1 MEKMSDLNYWIEK
14 CAKLRK
20 DAEKRH
26 PSTNYMSEQNQS
38 GSSND
43 KICPFSM
50 SHPDG
55 LKLCTPQCMLY
66 RPKKR
71 GYECYLMELQ
81 SISWFLKKG
90 KSRPAQGS

>member
-1 MEKMSDLNYWIEK
+1 MTNIDYTKKMEDMKQAAAQPGKINE
-14 CAKLRK
+14 
-20 DAEKRH
+20 
-26 PSTNYMSEQNQS
+26 
-38 GSSND
+38 

-55 LKLCTPQCMLY
+55 PKPCTPQCILY

-71 GYECYLMELQ
+71 GYECYFMELQ

-90 KSRPAQGS
+90 KPKPTPAPAQRS